1 MNEYLA
7 TRRQRWWSEKNK
19 KNLCVQRAV
28 RPLCH
33 NFRYSAAD
41 IIFSTYF
48 ESSMQGKQE
57 LFAAYVLLIFLV
69 QRNLFVK

>member
-19 KNLCVQRAV
+19 KAV

-57 LFAAYVLLIFLV
+57 LFAACAVDFLV